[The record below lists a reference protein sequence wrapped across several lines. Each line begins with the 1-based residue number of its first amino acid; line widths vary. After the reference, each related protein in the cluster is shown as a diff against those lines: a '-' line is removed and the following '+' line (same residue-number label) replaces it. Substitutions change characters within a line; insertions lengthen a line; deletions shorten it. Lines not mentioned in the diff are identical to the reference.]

1 MMMII
6 IFPSAESRLLS
17 KKSMSEKNVTT
28 YAEEIKGHLNLVAD
42 LSAKVLATQ
51 DAPMTS
57 ASVHLIESLEKAS
70 FIHL

>member
-1 MMMII
+1 
-6 IFPSAESRLLS
+6 
-17 KKSMSEKNVTT
+17 MSEKNVTT